1 MSPENAP
8 FGPNLRL
15 LVVTPFLPDVQAAH
29 GGGMYVGALCRAL
42 ATHAELGL
50 AALLHKD
57 EDSHLQRERLPF
69 QWLTTTR
76 LPQRPRGLAKRRHQI
91 GMLWRWGVCGM
102 PLVAAKHLTTEF
114 HGVLDR
120 AVAEFQPDAVL
131 IELAQMA
138 QYLPHF
144 STLPTVLTDHEAG
157 MPANARTQLG
167 AIADRRDAR
176 LWRRYVHRFYPQ
188 ASLLQAVTTEDA
200 QLLSTQLGL
209 PVATRHAVIDI
220 PRRPVAPHTAPQRAL
235 FLGDYSHFPNREAA
249 AILTREVLPLLRAQ
263 VPTVELWFAGPN
275 ADRLQG
281 IGNVKGV
288 HVVGY
293 VASLTALFGQVR
305 VMLAPT
311 FSGSGF
317 RVKCLTALAHG
328 LPVITNTLGA
338 RGCSAPSPACTIED
352 DMKSLAGATLR
363 LLQDPQ
369 SASQAGSLGYA
380 WAQQNLVAETVAAEQ
395 IERIRTLIARGPR
408 AKS

>member
-1 MSPENAP
+1 M
-8 FGPNLRL
+8 RL

-76 LPQRPRGLAKRRHQI
+76 LPQRPRGLAMRRHQI

-176 LWRRYVHRFYPQ
+176 LWRRYVHRYYPQ

-220 PRRPVAPHTAPQRAL
+220 PRRPVSPHTAPQRAL

-249 AILTREVLPLLRAQ
+249 AILTREVLPLLRASADCR
-263 VPTVELWFAGPN
+263 TVVC
-275 ADRLQG
+275 RSQ
-281 IGNVKGV
+281 
-288 HVVGY
+288 
-293 VASLTALFGQVR
+293 
-305 VMLAPT
+305 
-311 FSGSGF
+311 
-317 RVKCLTALAHG
+317 
-328 LPVITNTLGA
+328 
-338 RGCSAPSPACTIED
+338 RG
-352 DMKSLAGATLR
+352 SLAGHRQCRGRARCWLRSKPHRSVRPSASDAWPGLLRQRLPREVPDRARPWPAGDHQHAWRAR
-363 LLQDPQ
+363 LL
-369 SASQAGSLGYA
+369 
-380 WAQQNLVAETVAAEQ
+380 
-395 IERIRTLIARGPR
+395 GPVTGMHH
-408 AKS
+408 